1 MSQDIYNMYNQSYDF
16 EKIFLHPCLIA
27 NYFGTDRQSLKT
39 KELCHWHI
47 FHTHILIPCHFS
59 WVLMYWPWPSL
70 PFYNSAF
77 WRIFCRRHNPWTGN
91 PQNHCLFSITMLTDI
106 LTIGL
111 RTLEGKY
118 AGTVT
123 TSWLGNLPE
132 RGVIDLFKVHK
143 WCHNNP
149 GADDNWPTSETRS
162 ENLQKSWISR
172 TAFSPCQNLSQS
184 CFGLTCFGKPP

>member
-1 MSQDIYNMYNQSYDF
+1 MTLRRFFAPLPYCQLFWYWQTESENKRALSLAHLPHTF
-16 EKIFLHPCLIA
+16 
-27 NYFGTDRQSLKT
+27 TDPSR
-39 KELCHWHI
+39 
-47 FHTHILIPCHFS
+47 CHFS

-172 TAFSPCQNLSQS
+172 TAFSSCQNLSQS
-184 CFGLTCFGKPP
+184 CFGRTCFGKPP